1 MTEIRALL
9 LAAGLGTR
17 LGLLT
22 KHCPKCLI
30 PIFGKPLLEYW
41 LSALHQT
48 GITSILVNIHHHQ
61 ELVERFLSR
70 PCFSGWVRGIV
81 EEKLLGTAGTLRE
94 NAKLFSN
101 CTTFLAHAD
110 NWCHGDLAEFFDFHQ
125 NRRPEN
131 TLITMMTF
139 RTESPESCGIV
150 NIDNRGIVREFYEKV
165 PEPSGNLANGAVYLL
180 EPDVI
185 TWLNQREEF
194 TDFSTQ
200 VLPEFVGQIA
210 TWENKTIHR
219 DIGTLKSLI
228 EAHSDPRIETT
239 WSYDRQWQKTYEAN
253 LVHEQLLAAM
263 KQV

>member
-41 LSALHQT
+41 LSALQQT

-61 ELVERFLSR
+61 ELVERFLAR

-110 NWCHGDLAEFFDFHQ
+110 NWCHCDLTEFLDFHQ

-185 TWLNQREEF
+185 VWLNQRREI

-210 TWENKTIHR
+210 TWENKNIHR
-219 DIGTLKSLI
+219 KKTVRGFRGKCRFVKS
-228 EAHSDPRIETT
+228 P
-239 WSYDRQWQKTYEAN
+239 
-253 LVHEQLLAAM
+253 
-263 KQV
+263 